1 MPRRRNFD
9 EVMIVNPYDPS
20 SHEGATTV
28 NFFRPMRYPPA
39 PGYPPPTHVYPP
51 PGAPYPG
58 PPMMAPPMYPPQGFA
73 PAPPAEFGYY
83 GEPVGY
89 YAEAPEYGYYGEP
102 ADYALAE
109 APEYGYYGEMEP
121 VGYYAETPELVGWGV
136 GEDPTGMGC
145 TCKTGERMQGY
156 GDYSGYGR
164 YVPDGPPRSIP
175 NVVAATNLNG
185 YMGESPEYGEAY
197 GEPEYGEP
205 EYGEPEYGEPE
216 YGEAEYGEPGYGEA
230 AYGQPEYAEADY
242 GEAAYDGYV
251 APADISPTCTSFT
264 SPATKEF
271 VPEFF
276 RPHF

>member
-1 MPRRRNFD
+1 MPQRRNFD
-9 EVMIVNPYDPS
+9 EVMIVNPYDPGS
-20 SHEGATTV
+20 QEGATTM
-28 NFFRPMRYPPA
+28 NFFRPRGYPRA
-39 PGYPPPTHVYPP
+39 PGYPPPPHAYPP

-58 PPMMAPPMYPPQGFA
+58 PPMMAPSMYPPQGFA
-73 PAPPAEFGYY
+73 PPPPEEFGYY
-83 GEPVGY
+83 GEPAGYYAEAPEYGYYGEPIAY

-102 ADYALAE
+102 ADYAVAE

-121 VGYYAETPELVGWGV
+121 VGYYAESPELVGWGV

-145 TCKTGERMQGY
+145 TCNTGGRMQGY
-156 GDYSGYGR
+156 ADYSGYGR
-164 YVPDGPPRSIP
+164 YVPDEPPRSIP

-185 YMGESPEYGEAY
+185 YMGESPEYSGAGY
-197 GEPEYGEP
+197 GETEYGEP

-216 YGEAEYGEPGYGEA
+216 YGEA
-230 AYGQPEYAEADY
+230 DY
-242 GEAAYDGYV
+242 GETAYDGYV

-271 VPEFF
+271 VPEHF